1 MDVGA
6 DEFEQSL
13 PLLQELVAGADFVG
27 KVPGVAGPVRD
38 SLGTGVWCL
47 CTVWLSRPEE
57 LRERPRKDRRLPFP
71 LGQGGFKQSN
81 PQLWTAVSGT
91 TYSVSVFHDCVQLLT
106 SWGICSVKGG
116 ALLCA

>member
-38 SLGTGVWCL
+38 TLGTGVWCVCVRMGL
-47 CTVWLSRPEE
+47 QARGAQRVTLGRRGDFLSHSGRRAEGIKPPALDSPVCDHTSCSFSITVYICV
-57 LRERPRKDRRLPFP
+57 LP
-71 LGQGGFKQSN
+71 
-81 PQLWTAVSGT
+81 
-91 TYSVSVFHDCVQLLT
+91 
-106 SWGICSVKGG
+106 
-116 ALLCA
+116 